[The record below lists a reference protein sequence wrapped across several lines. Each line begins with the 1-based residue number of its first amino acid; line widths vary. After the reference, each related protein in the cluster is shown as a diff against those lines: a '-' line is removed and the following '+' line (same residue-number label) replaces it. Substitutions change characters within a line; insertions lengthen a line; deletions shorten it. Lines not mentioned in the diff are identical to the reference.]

1 MSSYSANDY
10 GERQDRPRSS
20 NVSRYPNGV
29 RDSKVSLADLMA
41 LKSAI
46 DLNAINELLKPE
58 VWTIN
63 LSYSKANELLSTQ
76 SAAFE
81 NEPGKTSWGNE

>member
-1 MSSYSANDY
+1 MIM
-10 GERQDRPRSS
+10 ERGKIGQDRQTFLDIRMASATP
-20 NVSRYPNGV
+20 
-29 RDSKVSLADLMA
+29 KVSLADLMA